1 MPTFVLENYRSLRLT
16 PPLCLRWSQKKL
28 LFFLLKCVIM
38 VFIISLFLFFLGF
51 AAIVLLHFL
60 FISSAF
66 RRRCHPSAAAAA
78 EASSHIQTL
87 IPDVSYRA
95 SCFPTTSD
103 CAICLD
109 SFQVGDLCRNIPVCK
124 HLFHSKCLDRW
135 IRKNPTCPVCRT
147 RVDLGFPDSE
157 IDCGDQW
164 KRLWDVNFADET
176 SSGRFS
182 RAI

>member
-1 MPTFVLENYRSLRLT
+1 MPTFVLENYRSRRLR
-16 PPLCLRWSQKKL
+16 PPLCLRWSHKKL

-38 VFIISLFLFFLGF
+38 VFIMSLFLFFLGF

-66 RRRCHPSAAAAA
+66 RRRLHPAASA

-87 IPDVSYRA
+87 IPDVSYGA
-95 SCFPTTSD
+95 SLFPATSD

-109 SFQVGDLCRNIPVCK
+109 SFRVGDLCRNVPACK
-124 HLFHSKCLDRW
+124 HLFHSKCVDRW

-164 KRLWDVNFADET
+164 KRLWDVNLEDD
-176 SSGRFS
+176 S
-182 RAI
+182 